1 MVKIGHLEIIE
12 DKREGSDELFYLVK
26 NTSSGRY
33 VRLGSSET
41 GYLMERLS
49 GPALEGNGYSNKIP
63 ERLRKVLD
71 EKFEQWGFIGDQS
84 HPEDKSKKHLD
95 LTKIKLVE
103 LNVEKV
109 IDTVY
114 PIYSKFFTK
123 TAAVIF
129 IIMAAACIG
138 ITAYSVINAFSYG
151 GSNMSGFTLTFTLS
165 DIIITIVL
173 LLVSL
178 AAHELAH
185 AVVCKKYGGT
195 IRSMGIL
202 LFFLIPCVYC
212 DVTDVYKIKNR
223 KQRGKVALAGVY
235 INSFLGTGALLAAF
249 ILTYAGIIVIP
260 LYYFAISSILVSLYN
275 LIPLVKLDGYWFLS
289 AFLDITNLM
298 DKGVLMAYATFFN
311 REKIDSLKVSSA
323 RRRGLAVYGVLSLFF
338 KPVFWGYNIYT
349 ISTRLPVTD
358 NVRIGVICVGMAI
371 MLFDFARTLKY
382 DWNLITKDY
391 DRLVQM
397 M

>member
-1 MVKIGHLEIIE
+1 
-12 DKREGSDELFYLVK
+12 
-26 NTSSGRY
+26 
-33 VRLGSSET
+33 
-41 GYLMERLS
+41 
-49 GPALEGNGYSNKIP
+49 
-63 ERLRKVLD
+63 
-71 EKFEQWGFIGDQS
+71 
-84 HPEDKSKKHLD
+84 
-95 LTKIKLVE
+95 
-103 LNVEKV
+103 
-109 IDTVY
+109 
-114 PIYSKFFTK
+114 
-123 TAAVIF
+123 
-129 IIMAAACIG
+129 
-138 ITAYSVINAFSYG
+138 
-151 GSNMSGFTLTFTLS
+151 
-165 DIIITIVL
+165 
-173 LLVSL
+173 
-178 AAHELAH
+178 
-185 AVVCKKYGGT
+185 
-195 IRSMGIL
+195 MGIL

-260 LYYFAISSILVSLYN
+260 LYYFAISSILVGLYN

-338 KPVFWGYNIYT
+338 KPVFWSYNIYT

>member
-1 MVKIGHLEIIE
+1 MVRIGHLEIIE

-289 AFLDITNLM
+289 ALLDITNLM

-338 KPVFWGYNIYT
+338 KPVFWLQYLYY
-349 ISTRLPVTD
+349 
-358 NVRIGVICVGMAI
+358 
-371 MLFDFARTLKY
+371 KY
-382 DWNLITKDY
+382 KITSDG
-391 DRLVQM
+391 
-397 M
+397 

>member
-1 MVKIGHLEIIE
+1 MVRIGHLEIIE

-49 GPALEGNGYSNKIP
+49 GPALEGSRYSNKIP

-289 AFLDITNLM
+289 ALLDITNLM

-323 RRRGLAVYGVLSLFF
+323 RRRGLAVLGLQYL
-338 KPVFWGYNIYT
+338 YY
-349 ISTRLPVTD
+349 
-358 NVRIGVICVGMAI
+358 
-371 MLFDFARTLKY
+371 KY
-382 DWNLITKDY
+382 KITSDG
-391 DRLVQM
+391 
-397 M
+397 